1 MDDSLWEDDLADLE
15 VNLLIFED
23 LDFLDPPPNAYIL
36 KDVDCN
42 VNDIWLS
49 RTLVPFHFI
58 HKNNYEVT

>member
-36 KDVDCN
+36 KDVDRN
-42 VNDIWLS
+42 VNDI
-49 RTLVPFHFI
+49 
-58 HKNNYEVT
+58 